1 MHLKLNSVQI
11 RLGSVCGREF
21 ERDVY
26 RPGVISL
33 SRLVWGSV
41 GVGLQL
47 TLLAVLSKS
56 LDIPVLFPPLAATC
70 FINCTCVYLRVARP
84 KPVIVGHFVSAIC
97 GLAGVWLGK
106 LLAGGTELALP
117 LQLGLSILF
126 AAVMMQV
133 FDADHP
139 PAAATAVIPALL
151 PLPMPPEM
159 FPIYMAWG
167 ATFTILFTLSW
178 NRFWFEYPARDDDHR
193 TRYAGLFM
201 EKPQVW
207 GVGLCVAGFSLMSCR
222 QSIPALY
229 AGGLWSMT
237 AGVLVMGLHHLWA
250 FCVAGATDK
259 C

>member
-1 MHLKLNSVQI
+1 MHKKLGSVQI
-11 RLGSVCGREF
+11 RFSSVCSREF
-21 ERDVY
+21 ERDLY

-33 SRLVWGSV
+33 SRLLWGSV

-56 LDIPVLFPPLAATC
+56 FGIPVLFPPLAATC

-84 KPVIVGHFVSAIC
+84 KPVIVGHFISALC
-97 GLAGVWLGK
+97 GLAGVWLGM
-106 LLAGGTELALP
+106 LLAGGTEFALP

-126 AAVMMQV
+126 AAVMMQL

-151 PLPMPPEM
+151 PLPMPTEM
-159 FPIYMAWG
+159 FPLYMAWG
-167 ATFTILFTLSW
+167 ATFTILFTFAW
-178 NRFWFEYPARDDDHR
+178 NRIWFEYPVKDDDHR
-193 TRYAGLFM
+193 TKYAGVFM

-207 GVGLCVAGFSLMSCR
+207 GGGLCVAGFLLMSCR
-222 QSIPALY
+222 QIMPTLY
-229 AGGLWSMT
+229 VGGLWTMM
-237 AGVLVMGLHHLWA
+237 AGVLIMGLHH
-250 FCVAGATDK
+250 FVAILAGKPTDR